1 MNKVDHKKLEVIDGI
16 TYLVSGIPFISQKK
30 TPYTG
35 ISEGTWS
42 KTGGQFCYTVYK
54 DGKEQGE
61 SKLWHGNGNQMS
73 ITNWKDGELHGLAK
87 WWYINGKKKN
97 EISWKDGKI
106 ISAQVWQPD
115 GVQCSE
121 SHITDGSGVIVY
133 YKELW
138 DISDRVEVAYRDIIE
153 NGNKV

>member
-1 MNKVDHKKLEVIDGI
+1 MRALVTGGAGFIGSNLIIQLKKLKYDV
-16 TYLVSGIPFISQKK
+16 VSLDNYS
-30 TPYTG
+30 T
-35 ISEGTWS
+35 
-42 KTGGQFCYTVYK
+42 
-54 DGKEQGE
+54 
-61 SKLWHGNGNQMS
+61 
-73 ITNWKDGELHGLAK
+73 
-87 WWYINGKKKN
+87 GKKKN

-115 GVQCSE
+115 GVQCPE